1 MSETPI
7 GATGSG
13 PTAARAP
20 VTAWRAVAR
29 IFPLALGQMLW
40 SRRTAFMSLVVV
52 VPVVVALGVRLI
64 DATGT
69 MEVGGRPVNGAFLFG
84 LMVWVFFVRFAV
96 PVFGVF
102 YGTALIADEV
112 EGQTIT
118 YLFVRPVPRGAVLV
132 GKYLAYLVCAVVIVL
147 PAVALAWL
155 LVAPVGPGTLGD
167 TFPDFLRDLGL
178 IALGLAVYGAVSSW
192 LGAVLSRP
200 TLVGLLFVFGWE
212 VLVMVLPGEVRRLSV
227 AFYLEGLVPHAL
239 PGGRLGDV
247 FRSIMA
253 SPASV
258 GESLV
263 WLAAILALSLW
274 LGARAVARRE
284 YVLAQ

>member
-1 MSETPI
+1 
-7 GATGSG
+7 
-13 PTAARAP
+13 